1 MTPWF
6 KCLAMPVALGLLV
19 AACSGSS
26 GPSGTGSVDG
36 PPIEDLGATPG
47 EVVASFSINEVN
59 PLTGCGPRNVASA
72 REVVA
77 SSGMQIALGVDGLA
91 RGDLSFSSD
100 PASSISNYVQLP
112 LEQRSDSPGDLGN
125 TEEMYLA
132 PWVPV
137 PADYTSVDYWD
148 KRSGL
153 VDTTDEIARI
163 TDDLAEWASNLL
175 STMTID
181 DPRWVEEA
189 KYVQSQTEL
198 EGRYESYQLG
208 LTALAERR
216 KIFGYA
222 PAHTVVAPRPLTDVP
237 SSSNED
243 LLYLSFAE
251 TELDRYGN
259 TLAASNVEGSTDFR
273 IIAAEPLGISD
284 PAEFVRGGRLD
295 FASNGSEA
303 EALDL
308 RLAFGEGL
316 GGSSLDKRQFTFGA
330 SIQFEPFPTV
340 DPLAGLADGANAI
353 RGNEDLTRQMYRY
366 YLDQNNILQGGRLS
380 GWISIGLN
388 LRCQIEISLN
398 SNPMD
403 VRVDSHMTIMVSERI
418 LNISHASQ
426 ILISVDSEAKQV
438 MLTTGDGGL
447 EAMVTEVFDLPDD
460 FRFSFDAMSDESV
473 CEEIGSCAVDPDEI
487 ENFLSMTSED
497 FQNPTISPNGL
508 RGAMDWM
515 YLANGVLAPQDASAH
530 LISLNL
536 QESVQADGGG
546 APTFTVSPNGHV
558 VSLALDPDKYE
569 LFLESDPTQRMMLL
583 VQEAILKFGD
593 NFDIVTFVP
602 RDPMSELAMGDSAA
616 RNYSVLRTPGAYNL
630 DFVFPEPY
638 AWGQPEKLRSVLIGR
653 SSEFMTTKTLLHEI
667 AHTWGNDVVFPSG
680 TPQYLTDGHF
690 GVSSVNG
697 YLGGFDPSTL
707 RSEGPGAYSAARF
720 SPYAGLPESFADIEL
735 YFMGLLPATEI
746 EDITVFVNV
755 SDLEDRGDRTYF
767 SAEGSEIISIDDIE
781 RLAGKRILESDTE
794 FEILYIVVS
803 GETLSEAQLADYD
816 AQAIYAAE
824 SFRATTR
831 GLATLSLE
839 PVGR

>member
-1 MTPWF
+1 MTYRF
-6 KCLAMPVALGLLV
+6 KWLAMPVALGLLV
-19 AACSGSS
+19 AGCSGSS
-26 GPSGTGSVDG
+26 SVDG
-36 PPIEDLGATPG
+36 PPIEDLGATPE
-47 EVVASFSINEVN
+47 EVVSSFSINEVN

-77 SSGMQIALGVDGLA
+77 SSGMQIALGVDGLS
-91 RGDLSFSSD
+91 RGDLSFSTD
-100 PASSISNYVQLP
+100 PASAISNYVQLP
-112 LEQRSDSPGDLGN
+112 LEQRLSSPGSSGN

-132 PWVPV
+132 PWFPV

-163 TDDLAEWASNLL
+163 TDDLAEWASKLL
-175 STMTID
+175 SVMTIND
-181 DPRWVEEA
+181 QRWVEEA

-198 EGRYESYQLG
+198 EERYESYRRG

-243 LLYLSFAE
+243 RLYLSFDE
-251 TELDRYGN
+251 TEIDRFGN
-259 TLAASNVEGSTDFR
+259 TLAVSNVEGSTDFR

-295 FASNGSEA
+295 FANNGSEA
-303 EALDL
+303 RLVDL
-308 RLAFGEGL
+308 RLAFGEGM

-353 RGNEDLTRQMYRY
+353 RGNEDLTREMYRY
-366 YLDQNNILQGGRLS
+366 YLDQNNILQGGMLS
-380 GWISIGLN
+380 GWISVGLN

-398 SNPMD
+398 SYPMD
-403 VRVDSHMTIMVSERI
+403 VRVDSHSVILVSERI

-426 ILISVDSEAKQV
+426 ILLSVDSDAKKV
-438 MLTTGDGGL
+438 MLTTGDDGL
-447 EAMVTEVFDLPDD
+447 EAMITEVFDLPDD
-460 FRFSFDAMSDESV
+460 FRFSFDAMTDELI
-473 CEEIGSCAVDPDEI
+473 CEEIGSCNVDPDEV
-487 ENFLSMTSED
+487 ENFLSMTSEE
-497 FQNPTISPNGL
+497 FQQQTISPNGL
-508 RGAMDWM
+508 RGALDWV
-515 YLANGVLAPQDASAH
+515 YLANGVLAPRDASAH
-530 LISLNL
+530 LIALDL
-536 QESVQADGGG
+536 QESVEADGGG

-558 VSLALDPDKYE
+558 VSLVLDPDKYE

-593 NFDIVTFVP
+593 NFDMVTFVP

-616 RNYSVLRTPGAYNL
+616 RNYPVLRTPGAYNL

-638 AWGQPEKLRSVLIGR
+638 AWGQPDKLRSVLIGR

-803 GETLSEAQLADYD
+803 GENLSEAQLADYD
-816 AQAIYAAE
+816 AQAVYAAE

-839 PVGR
+839 PVRR